1 MSGILDK
8 KQRIMDFSLTRNG
21 YEQIQNGD
29 LRIKYA
35 TFNDKSAIYEE
46 KENEIA
52 TADLNIMP
60 FFFESFNT
68 DLDIINH
75 EIELKNTIYS
85 TDLSNNIKITTDV
98 ENENVTIQN
107 GKIVTS
113 SSNIQL
119 VFDSLKN
126 ISNNAFQKHST
137 LLSDNL
143 INYNLQKNENN
154 EISLYIN
161 KVNNNKV
168 DNNISINNTFSL
180 EINRPYNDYTTFVN
194 QKIYLD
200 DKSLIEDSRFID
212 KIPFTFLPPS
222 TMNVTTI
229 SKDNNLLKFYNLAID
244 PREKRKKIYKN
255 LKNNETLNISD
266 VIGLK
271 DLSTNEILNSIYN
284 LELLSNKQINVN
296 KNNQNITIE
305 NTKYIKSFEL
315 NFEKNEYD
323 CPFLIQMFEE
333 NSTTNEFYKL
343 IMIDHGETFD
353 KVKQKNIQVYSV
365 GKLFFSKTDVGIS
378 ILSQE
383 DEESSTSRI
392 LNYNNDNNYLFIN
405 LFTIVVE

>member
-1 MSGILDK
+1 M
-8 KQRIMDFSLTRNG
+8 F
-21 YEQIQNGD
+21 GD
-29 LRIKYA
+29 ARG
-35 TFNDKSAIYEE
+35 
-46 KENEIA
+46 
-52 TADLNIMP
+52 

-266 VIGLK
+266 IIGLK

-405 LFTIVVE
+405 LFTIVVD